1 MIPVTCSANDLETP
15 KAIVERI
22 YGEVC
27 NQDEGEKIPYLY
39 GTMIES

>member
-1 MIPVTCSANDLETP
+1 MPEIMIPVTCSANELEHQ

-27 NQDEGEKIPYLY
+27 TKMKVRKYL
-39 GTMIES
+39 TCTAP